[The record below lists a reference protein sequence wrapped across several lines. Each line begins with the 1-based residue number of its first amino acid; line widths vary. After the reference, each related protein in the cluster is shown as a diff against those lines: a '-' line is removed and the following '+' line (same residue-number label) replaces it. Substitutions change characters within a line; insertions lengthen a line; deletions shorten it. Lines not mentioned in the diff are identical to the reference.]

1 MQTFKQHRSGIS
13 FEGIPL
19 QENLQFDIEKLLV
32 GHDYDMGG
40 STVKT
45 WKIWY
50 DRPSTIQH
58 KFDTIKKSLDKADI
72 SYIFNQKKSSKG
84 TLTIDDPDLGKNGK
98 HYIYFKPSQSAE
110 KGPNATQWESLIAV
124 GVNKLKGK
132 SGWDKGEEWKI
143 ADKYWNEYGSTA
155 EDIAQDFIKQLGVDS
170 LKGTGK
176 SSAALNPKWRGTN
189 KTPKTDILSSK
200 HNISLKKVGNSQ
212 LMSASKEEVISTVE
226 AAQETFGETNPAAIK
241 KLVKIMEDKL
251 IKLSEMDSV
260 TSIDKLKKKETL
272 SDKEVEQIAELESA
286 RIGAKDVE
294 TEFNKVFSSKEFLGH
309 FCFEAATGDFKFK
322 DAWPSA
328 TVVCTFDPNKRNLQN
343 VLVLDTPQKAGK
355 KLANGNEF
363 YVSFKS
369 TAGTPPYLS
378 FRSKEKSKKAMQQT
392 VSEAGIPSL
401 KTILMEEIS
410 NYGML
415 TEEFQQLD
423 EFAILNNLSKKLKDV
438 ASSVR
443 NTVQKVWKAII
454 ERLKKALAM
463 IAKLGK
469 KALSS
474 LRRFF
479 GLEIQQV
486 RLIKT
491 GGFYP
496 VNELIFNG

>member
-1 MQTFKQHRSGIS
+1 MQTFKQHVSGIS

-19 QENLQFDIEKLLV
+19 KENLISDIEKLLT
-32 GHDYDMGG
+32 GHDYDTGG
-40 STVKT
+40 STARI
-45 WKIWY
+45 WKIEF
-50 DRPSTIQH
+50 DRPSTVPH
-58 KFDTIKKSLDKADI
+58 KFDTLKKQLDKANI
-72 SYIFNQKKSSKG
+72 PYTFNTAKSSKG
-84 TLTIDDPDLGKNGK
+84 TLTIPDPDLGKDGK
-98 HYIYFKPSQSAE
+98 HYIFFKPSSSAE

-124 GVNKLKGK
+124 GVNKLKKK
-132 SGWDKGEEWKI
+132 SSWDKGEEWEI
-143 ADKYWNEYGSTA
+143 ASKYWDEYGSTA
-155 EDIAQDFIKQLGVDS
+155 EDVAQDFIKQLSVDS

-176 SSAALNPKWRGTN
+176 SSAPLNPKWRGTN
-189 KTPKTDILSSK
+189 KTPKTDIISSK
-200 HNISLKKVGNSQ
+200 HNISLKKTGGSQ

-226 AAQETFGETNPAAIK
+226 AAQETFGEANPAAIK

-251 IKLSEMDSV
+251 VKLSEMDSV
-260 TSIDKLKKKETL
+260 SSIDKLKKKETL
-272 SDKEVEQIAELESA
+272 SDKEIEQIAELESA

-309 FCFEAATGDFKFK
+309 FCFEAATGDLKFK
-322 DAWPSA
+322 DTWPSA
-328 TVVCTFDPNKRNLQN
+328 TVVCTFDPNKRNLKN
-343 VLVLDTPQKAGK
+343 VLFLDSPKKAGQ
-355 KLANGNEF
+355 KLANGNQF

-369 TAGTPPYLS
+369 SAGSPPYLA
-378 FRSKEKSKKAMQQT
+378 FRSKKKSKKAMQQT

-443 NTVQKVWKAII
+443 NTVKKVWKAII

-479 GLEIQQV
+479 GLDMSNAT
-486 RLIKT
+486 LSKT
-491 GGFYP
+491 GGIYP
-496 VNELIFNG
+496 VDELIFNG